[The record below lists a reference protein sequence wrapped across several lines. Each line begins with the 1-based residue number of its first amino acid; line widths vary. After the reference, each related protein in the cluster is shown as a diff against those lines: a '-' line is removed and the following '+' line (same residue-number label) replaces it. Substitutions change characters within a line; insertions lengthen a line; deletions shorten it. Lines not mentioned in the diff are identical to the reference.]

1 MNKNQ
6 NNSNQKKK
14 DNIKAGVITLAVH
27 AAVLLLLAFLSLHA
41 ATPDKD
47 RLEDGVAVLIDQPEP
62 EEPEPDSGF
71 GAPAPEEGGDET
83 PQEAGGDR
91 PQEAA
96 VVENP
101 APLAPRTN
109 EDASR
114 KVAPKPKTNAAEDPL
129 LTQQKEAAIAAQ
141 EAAKK
146 KKAEEDAARK
156 KAEQEAIRK
165 AEEAARKRAAEEA
178 ARKKAAE
185 EEARRKAEEAKKAA
199 AAGNRVAGAF
209 GSKGNGNGAGTSG
222 GTGGSN
228 TGDQGSGGIDG
239 YEGNRQVLSR
249 ALPNYP
255 DGVLDEGKVVVSIDV
270 DADGKVV
277 SASVLSSQT
286 SSAQLKNAA
295 IAAARRWTFSKGA
308 GTDKGKIKFTFR
320 HR

>member
-1 MNKNQ
+1 M
-6 NNSNQKKK
+6 
-14 DNIKAGVITLAVH
+14 
-27 AAVLLLLAFLSLHA
+27 
-41 ATPDKD
+41 
-47 RLEDGVAVLIDQPEP
+47 
-62 EEPEPDSGF
+62 
-71 GAPAPEEGGDET
+71 
-83 PQEAGGDR
+83 
-91 PQEAA
+91 
-96 VVENP
+96 
-101 APLAPRTN
+101 
-109 EDASR
+109 
-114 KVAPKPKTNAAEDPL
+114 
-129 LTQQKEAAIAAQ
+129 
-141 EAAKK
+141 
-146 KKAEEDAARK
+146 
-156 KAEQEAIRK
+156 
-165 AEEAARKRAAEEA
+165 
-178 ARKKAAE
+178 
-185 EEARRKAEEAKKAA
+185 
-199 AAGNRVAGAF
+199 AGAF